1 MLLIFIF
8 KNVVRSA
15 SGDKLPSI
23 AEAVARCVLRAGIL
37 VAVEDLSGDFLT
49 DVRREVTG

>member
-15 SGDKLPSI
+15 SVDKLPSI
-23 AEAVARCVLRAGIL
+23 AEAVARCVLITVVFA
-37 VAVEDLSGDFLT
+37 AVKNFGSDFLA
-49 DVRREVTG
+49 DIRRDVTG